1 MPYNCTVEIE
11 EITDRTRRDKS
22 APATVYI
29 KANIVTSADR
39 YRPMLLG
46 EGGRRIR
53 SIGQA
58 ARKELEVAMNKK
70 VFLELVVRVDERW
83 MDRFE

>member
-1 MPYNCTVEIE
+1 M
-11 EITDRTRRDKS
+11 
-22 APATVYI
+22 
-29 KANIVTSADR
+29 KANIVTTNER

-58 ARKELEVAMNKK
+58 ARKELEVAMNRK
-70 VFLELVVRVDERW
+70 VFLELFVKVDDNWMER
-83 MDRFE
+83 FV